1 MVPENELT
9 RVENRTAKRH
19 FYPDFIC
26 ETGVQIGDLLSTEM
40 VPENEL
46 TRVENRTAKRHFYPD
61 FLDLTNFTVAL
72 NYVNQ
77 FTKIMM

>member
-1 MVPENELT
+1 MAPENELT
-9 RVENRTAKRH
+9 RVENRIAKH
-19 FYPDFIC
+19 NF
-26 ETGVQIGDLLSTEM
+26 
-40 VPENEL
+40 
-46 TRVENRTAKRHFYPD
+46 HPD